1 MSAGGIHESTPPPVA
16 PPVDFSEPSSYHSGS
31 KRGSR
36 DQVVTSPEKK
46 KSFGVGEYF
55 ARLSESIAA
64 RNTPRERERTR
75 EQVKVDEVMAILR
88 SDGVPRVSPLFFEAM
103 ELFKNSVS
111 RRLYKNL
118 EDAEERIAWL
128 QWHLDRNKK

>member
-1 MSAGGIHESTPPPVA
+1 
-16 PPVDFSEPSSYHSGS
+16 
-31 KRGSR
+31 
-36 DQVVTSPEKK
+36 VTSPEKK
-46 KSFGVGEYF
+46 KSFGVGDSI
-55 ARLSESIAA
+55 ARLCDSIAA
-64 RNTPRERERTR
+64 RSTSRERERTH
-75 EQVKVDEVMAILR
+75 EQVEVDEAMAILR
-88 SDGVPRVSPLFFEAM
+88 SDGVPRLSPLFFEAM